1 MDPDEACFQRNS
13 VKAAPMPFIQQPQS
27 LHKGDVA
34 VASDSPVSI
43 EAALHEMCR
52 GDSWPYEFSN
62 GEVEEIP
69 PLRLGRPVLLP
80 TETAPRPPSR
90 FPQRG
95 RPPSAHIES
104 RPSPLEREVQRSEAT
119 FLTAHSFY
127 EPKEQGGSVT
137 SSERWELT
145 GWTYGD
151 ATHLGIPA
159 CRLAGAAEGMLSG
172 LRHLQ

>member
-34 VASDSPVSI
+34 VA
-43 EAALHEMCR
+43 C
-52 GDSWPYEFSN
+52 DSWPYEFSN